1 MNIYITYWIIHL
13 VSSLLFI
20 YYGNQ
25 VLSRNFWDDMAI
37 VLAGMFGWPLAL
49 LICIAYHPL
58 EISISNPFRWL
69 FKRKRK
75 IVPGTYYWYLWW
87 EVVTIDWD
95 TQWIVIGDYINGD
108 ELAIVRVNTTRVV
121 GIELSRITSTQK
133 VSELAEELSLY
144 KQSKDLEDKATALI
158 EESKLISEKAMKLRK
173 NVLIK

>member
-13 VSSLLFI
+13 VSWLLFI

-25 VLSRNFWDDMAI
+25 VLSRSYWDEFGI
-37 VLAGMFGWPLAL
+37 VLAGIFWWPLAL
-49 LICIAYHPL
+49 LICMAYYPL

-95 TQWIVIGDYINGD
+95 TQWISY
-108 ELAIVRVNTTRVV
+108 
-121 GIELSRITSTQK
+121 
-133 VSELAEELSLY
+133 
-144 KQSKDLEDKATALI
+144 SK
-158 EESKLISEKAMKLRK
+158 S
-173 NVLIK
+173 